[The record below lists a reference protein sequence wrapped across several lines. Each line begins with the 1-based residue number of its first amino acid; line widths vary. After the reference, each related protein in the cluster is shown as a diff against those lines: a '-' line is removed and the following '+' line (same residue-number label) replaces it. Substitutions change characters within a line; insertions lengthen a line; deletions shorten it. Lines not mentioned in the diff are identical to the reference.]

1 VRDPKHYCVKAA
13 FRHII
18 LKSANAEL
26 KKTLEDMYKQ
36 DRYEVQQNR
45 EYEITKGGNKQK
57 EGGIVSCCRL
67 RHTKGQ

>member
-1 VRDPKHYCVKAA
+1 M
-13 FRHII
+13 

-26 KKTLEDMYKQ
+26 KKTLEDMYQ
-36 DRYEVQQNR
+36 QYRYEVQQNR
-45 EYEITKGGNKQK
+45 EYEITKDGNKQK